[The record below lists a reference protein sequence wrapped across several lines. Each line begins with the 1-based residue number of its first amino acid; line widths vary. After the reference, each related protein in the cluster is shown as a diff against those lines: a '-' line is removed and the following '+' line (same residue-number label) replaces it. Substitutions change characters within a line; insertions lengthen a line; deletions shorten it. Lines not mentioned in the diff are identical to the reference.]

1 MKLTWLKTRQV
12 KSGAYMA
19 VYVLV
24 AFAILAA
31 VNYLAVQYNKTYDAT
46 KDKLYSL
53 SDQTLKVL
61 HNLDRDV
68 KIYYFDKKTQ
78 FQRARDM
85 LTRYSNAT
93 TKVTVEYIDPD
104 SRPEV
109 AQAMNVRNYG
119 TVFVEMGPT
128 REEAKSTNEED
139 VTNAIIKAIKGKEKK
154 ACLLGGPRRGRSR
167 RCGARW
173 LRVGQE
179 GNQGRQL
186 RDQDD
191 FAAARARGSQRLHD
205 ADRRRARTRTTCS
218 PRSTCCVNTSR
229 AAAARCS

>member
-1 MKLTWLKTRQV
+1 MKFDSLKTRQA
-12 KSGAYMA
+12 KSGAYMT

-31 VNYLAVQYNKTYDAT
+31 VNFLAVQYNKSYDAT

-93 TKVTVEYIDPD
+93 TKVSVEYIDPD

-109 AQAMNVRNYG
+109 AQAMNVRTYG

-128 REEAKSTNEED
+128 REEAKTTNEED
-139 VTNAIIKAIKGKEKK
+139 VTNAIIKAIKGKEKT
-154 ACLLGGPRRGRSR
+154 ACLLAGPRRGRSR
-167 RCGARW
+167 RCGTRW
-173 LRVGQE
+173 LRVGQK
-179 GNQGRQL
+179 GNRGRQL
-186 RDQDD
+186 RHQGD
-191 FAAARARGSQRLHD
+191 FAAARARGPQRLHD
-205 ADRRRARTRTTCS
+205 TDRRR
-218 PRSTCCVNTSR
+218 PRQGVP
-229 AAAARCS
+229 AARDRHSP